1 MIIDL
6 TRKQMHNNGSSFSQ
20 GSKYFRNHNFRI
32 RLFQSGIVG
41 RRGTKSLSRALAQI
55 TDLKSH
61 QSYEFVNPSEFILL
75 EIISIPRNSSKNT
88 SKINIGAERDSI
100 KGSKFSSTVIFVNPD
115 NPQ

>member
-20 GSKYFRNHNFRI
+20 GSKYFRI
-32 RLFQSGIVG
+32 RPFKSGVVG
-41 RRGTKSLSRALAQI
+41 RRRIKSVLQ
-55 TDLKSH
+55 TMDLKSH
-61 QSYEFVNPSEFILL
+61 QSYEFVNPSVLL
-75 EIISIPRNSSKNT
+75 QIISTRTNSSKNT